1 MQYYDLSNKKLH
13 FIVTPGELRIILKE
27 FHHVVVNTGVRKN
40 YVESNP
46 NDFFFTY
53 DALYEKLKNGAK
65 LLWKTD
71 YDIAN
76 FSTGITAHLEN
87 CIYQPSTRLS
97 VPNFAEPCPFIDTFC
112 FLPWKEQLSTSFS
125 VIQFPEN
132 VCGLCLYFPTKIEYE
147 NDTEKHSAGIVECKS
162 LDDFE
167 TNKTPVEKMKSITKP
182 LKSDFNGKV
191 YRTSVRISDVAKK
204 DFVNFYFI
212 ASNSI
217 TVI

>member
-1 MQYYDLSNKKLH
+1 MVDC
-13 FIVTPGELRIILKE
+13 T
-27 FHHVVVNTGVRKN
+27 
-40 YVESNP
+40 
-46 NDFFFTY
+46 
-53 DALYEKLKNGAK
+53 
-65 LLWKTD
+65 
-71 YDIAN
+71 
-76 FSTGITAHLEN
+76 
-87 CIYQPSTRLS
+87 
-97 VPNFAEPCPFIDTFC
+97 
-112 FLPWKEQLSTSFS
+112 
-125 VIQFPEN
+125 
-132 VCGLCLYFPTKIEYE
+132 
-147 NDTEKHSAGIVECKS
+147 S